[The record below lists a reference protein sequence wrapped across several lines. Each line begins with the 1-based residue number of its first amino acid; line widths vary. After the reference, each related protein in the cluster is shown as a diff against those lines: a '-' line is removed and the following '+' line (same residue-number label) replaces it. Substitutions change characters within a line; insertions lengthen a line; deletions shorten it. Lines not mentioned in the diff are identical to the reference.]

1 MSGQHE
7 SLKEALWQMQILR
20 RGGGEGG
27 EVGDA
32 LHSFHVYTLFINW
45 HLYSILFLLQSPLKI
60 QGEAITYWTYSCV
73 EMMLTSLFL

>member
-32 LHSFHVYTLFINW
+32 LHSFHVYTLFIN
-45 HLYSILFLLQSPLKI
+45 
-60 QGEAITYWTYSCV
+60 
-73 EMMLTSLFL
+73 

>member
-32 LHSFHVYTLFINW
+32 LHSFHVYTLFI
-45 HLYSILFLLQSPLKI
+45 ID
-60 QGEAITYWTYSCV
+60 TYTPFYFYCNCH
-73 EMMLTSLFL
+73 